1 MPRLLIQLLD
11 RPLGVQRFLAW
22 LILLGLMST
31 LLYLGSRP
39 GAGGIFPP
47 PWDKLVH
54 LLFFGGLAVLTY
66 IGLGARRPLLTIMLV
81 ALFGAADEFAQ
92 SLNPTRVASA
102 ADWAMDLLGACL
114 AMLVVKLMVRGVS
127 RRLFS

>member
-11 RPLGVQRFLAW
+11 RPLGVHRFFAW
-22 LILLGLMST
+22 LMLLGLMST

-54 LLFFGGLAVLTY
+54 LLFFGGIAVLAY
-66 IGLGARRPLLTIMLV
+66 IGLGGRRPLLTILLV
-81 ALFGAADEFAQ
+81 GAFGMIDEVAQ
-92 SLNPTRVASA
+92 SLSPTRVASV
-102 ADWAMDLLGACL
+102 ADWAMDVLGACL

-127 RRLFS
+127 RRLFG